1 VPKAALRFANFIDPP
16 FFLPHRREMNP
27 ASSPEQ
33 TADFI
38 SRLTTA
44 SMAATLAVI
53 ALFGFG
59 AAPTTRAEAPA
70 SELKL
75 AGAIPLTT
83 ELLDK
88 MEKFF
93 TSAKSDAAAKA
104 ELVAVIKENKD
115 NPPMT
120 GEAWGSLISAKC
132 PKTVEIF
139 QASGL
144 TPEEFGK
151 AAFAIQAIILG
162 DAMAP
167 PGDKDNMAKSED
179 KAVAANAA
187 FVAANRARAEAVY
200 GSFVTLGL

>member
-1 VPKAALRFANFIDPP
+1 
-16 FFLPHRREMNP
+16 MNP
-27 ASSPEQ
+27 ASSQEQ
-33 TADFI
+33 TTNFI
-38 SRLTTA
+38 SRLATA

-53 ALFGFG
+53 AVVDFA
-59 AAPTTRAEAPA
+59 AAPTTRAEIPA

-75 AGAIPLTT
+75 AGAIPLNTD
-83 ELLDK
+83 LLERI
-88 MEKFF
+88 EKFL
-93 TSAKSDAAAKA
+93 TTAKSDPAAKA
-104 ELVAVIKENKD
+104 ELAAVTKENKD

-132 PKTVEIF
+132 PKAVEIF

-144 TPEEFGK
+144 TPDEFGK
-151 AAFAIQAIILG
+151 AALAIQAIIFG

-179 KAVAANAA
+179 KAAAANAA

-200 GSFVTLGL
+200 GSFSTFGL

>member
-1 VPKAALRFANFIDPP
+1 
-16 FFLPHRREMNP
+16 MNA
-27 ASSPEQ
+27 ASSRKHIPG
-33 TADFI
+33 FI
-38 SRLTTA
+38 SRL
-44 SMAATLAVI
+44 ATSSLAVV

-59 AAPTTRAEAPA
+59 ATTTTTRAEPPA

-75 AGAIPLTT
+75 AGAVPLST
-83 ELLDK
+83 ELFDK
-88 MEKFF
+88 AEKFF
-93 TSAKSDAAAKA
+93 GGVKSDAAAKA
-104 ELVAVIKENKD
+104 EFVAAGHDNKE

-132 PKTVEIF
+132 PKALEIF
-139 QASGL
+139 KASGI
-144 TPEEFGK
+144 TPDELGK

-179 KAVAANAA
+179 KIVAANAA

-200 GSFVTLGL
+200 GSFITLDL

>member
-1 VPKAALRFANFIDPP
+1 
-16 FFLPHRREMNP
+16 MNP
-27 ASSPEQ
+27 ASSRKQ
-33 TADFI
+33 TTNPI
-38 SRLTTA
+38 SRLATA

-59 AAPTTRAEAPA
+59 AAPTTRADIPA

-75 AGAIPLTT
+75 AGAIPLNT

-88 MEKFF
+88 MEKFL

-132 PKTVEIF
+132 PKAVEIF

-144 TPEEFGK
+144 TPEECGK
-151 AAFAIQAIILG
+151 AALAIQAIIFG
-162 DAMAP
+162 EAMAP